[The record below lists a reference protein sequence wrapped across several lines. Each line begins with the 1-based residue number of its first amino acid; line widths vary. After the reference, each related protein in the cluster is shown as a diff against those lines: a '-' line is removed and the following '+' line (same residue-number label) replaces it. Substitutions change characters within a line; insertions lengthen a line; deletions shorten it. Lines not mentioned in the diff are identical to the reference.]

1 MQHAL
6 SAGAP
11 ARLRRVAFARG
22 FGARLSGLAAV
33 VTAHLLAVAGL
44 ASYAP
49 AREAVLTAAPILVN
63 LVAPPQIEVTPPK
76 LEPPQPKPVAKQ
88 KLAPKPV
95 TPPPVVV
102 APAEAPSTFVA
113 AAAPPTPPAAIEA
126 GAPRADSGPPAPP
139 APFVPPRFD
148 ADYLQNPP
156 PPYPPLARRMGEQGR
171 VVLRVLVS
179 PEGLPERVEL
189 RTSSGSP
196 RLDESALE
204 TVRQWKFVPARQGD
218 QAVPAWVLV
227 PISFTLRG

>member
-1 MQHAL
+1 VQHGL
-6 SAGAP
+6 SAGVP
-11 ARLRRVAFARG
+11 ARPPRVAFARG
-22 FGARLSGLAAV
+22 FGARVSGLVAV

-63 LVAPPQIEVTPPK
+63 LVAPPPNEVTPPK
-76 LEPPQPKPVAKQ
+76 PEPPHPKPVAKQ

-95 TPPPVVV
+95 APPPVVV

-113 AAAPPTPPAAIEA
+113 AAPPTPPAAIEA
-126 GAPRADSGPPAPP
+126 AAPRADPGPPAPP
-139 APFVPPRFD
+139 PPFVPPRFN